1 MIKKITM
8 LMFLAGFVLL
18 TACNKDDD
26 ERPTPTH
33 PVREEVMPDN
43 GGLPS
48 GPSTRATPEQTL

>member
-1 MIKKITM
+1 M